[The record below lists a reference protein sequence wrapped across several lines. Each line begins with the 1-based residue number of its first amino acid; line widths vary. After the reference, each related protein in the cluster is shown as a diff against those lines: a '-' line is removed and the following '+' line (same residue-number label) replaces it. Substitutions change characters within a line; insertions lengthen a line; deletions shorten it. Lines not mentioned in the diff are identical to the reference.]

1 MSGFSAAQTALPLA
15 LSMLVV
21 YLMGTR
27 FIPRYAEV
35 ATLLAGVVYATFRGE
50 LAWSAVSF
58 TFTMPVFVIPLFSV
72 SAVISLA
79 IPLFVVTIASQNLP
93 GVTAIRATGYEGQI
107 RCQKSSP

>member
-1 MSGFSAAQTALPLA
+1 MSGFRAAQTALPLV

-21 YLMGTR
+21 YLMGR
-27 FIPRYAEV
+27 RSIPRYAEV

-58 TFTMPVFVIPLFSV
+58 TFTMPVFVMPLFSV

-79 IPLFVVTIASQNLP
+79 IPLFEVTLASQNLP
-93 GVTAIRATGYEGQI
+93 GVAAIRAAGYEGQI
-107 RCQKSSP
+107 RCQKSPP

>member
-21 YLMGTR
+21 YLMGKR

-35 ATLLAGVVYATFRGE
+35 ATLLAGVVYAAFRGE
-50 LAWSAVSF
+50 QAWSAVSF
-58 TFTMPVFVIPLFSV
+58 TFTMPVFAMPLFSV

-79 IPLFVVTIASQNLP
+79 IPLFVVTMASQNLP

>member
-21 YLMGTR
+21 YLMSRR
-27 FIPRYAEV
+27 FIPRYAVV
-35 ATLLAGVVYATFRGE
+35 AALLAGVVYATFCSE

-58 TFTMPVFVIPLFSV
+58 TFTMPVFVMPLFSV

-79 IPLFVVTIASQNLP
+79 IPLFVVTMAPQNLP
-93 GVTAIRATGYEGQI
+93 GLAAIRATGYEGQI

>member
-21 YLMGTR
+21 YLMGRR
-27 FIPRYAEV
+27 FMPRYAAG

-50 LAWSAVSF
+50 QAWSAVSF

-79 IPLFVVTIASQNLP
+79 IPLFVVTMAPQNLP

-107 RCQKSSP
+107 RCQKSQP